1 MLQQL
6 KSEEPGLRVDPRS
19 QPGEREIREALAEV
33 LEDRHF
39 RTSKQCRDLLAYI
52 VDHSLRDEPTALKE
66 RIVGSQVF
74 HRSPDYDTGE
84 DPVVRV
90 RAADVR
96 KRLAQYY
103 QDHLP
108 EQAPVQIDLLP
119 GSYRATFQARVRQV
133 LPPEESKAEVGEL
146 PASLPAPALEVTTA
160 RRSPIRFL
168 PLAALLIVCV
178 AAAAWWTAQHAN
190 SAERRFWAPVA
201 QAGQPTLIYLGS
213 NVAYRFTD
221 AFMQQYRV
229 THNVQQNG
237 PEFFVDLPPD
247 STIKASDLAPARS
260 TFVTAGDL
268 NAAVQTATLLSR
280 MKHEFTLRAGDDVSF
295 GDLRNHPLV
304 LIGGFNNPWTLEV
317 TGELPFSFHGGTRIE
332 DRVQHRAWE
341 APASVAGSTT
351 DYALIT
357 RVLHAKTGGPVIT
370 IAGVGEYGTQ
380 AAAEF
385 LANSDRLRELLKSAP
400 EGWEQKN
407 MQAIL
412 HIRVVGFSPVGVEV
426 VATRYW

>member
-1 MLQQL
+1 MLSQL
-6 KSEEPGLRVDPRS
+6 KSHDTAPTSDPRRR
-19 QPGEREIREALAEV
+19 PGESEVRQALADV

-39 RTSKQCRDLLAYI
+39 RTSKQCRDLLAYV
-52 VDHSLRDEPTALKE
+52 VDHSLRDDATALKE
-66 RIVGSQVF
+66 RVVGSQVF
-74 HRSPDYDTGE
+74 HRNPDYDTGE

-103 QDHLP
+103 QDHPP
-108 EQAPVQIDLLP
+108 ERVPVQIDLLP
-119 GSYRATFQARVRQV
+119 GSYRATFQSRTQPPPPSIEKNEPAT
-133 LPPEESKAEVGEL
+133 LPV
-146 PASLPAPALEVTTA
+146 SLPALTPAIDT
-160 RRSPIRFL
+160 RRRFQL
-168 PLAALLIVCV
+168 RYVSMAALLILFVTG
-178 AAAAWWTAQHAN
+178 AAWWLQQKVF

-201 QAGQPTLIYLGS
+201 QTGQSTLIYLGS

-221 AFMQQYRV
+221 AFMQHYRA

-247 STIKASDLAPARS
+247 STVRASDLAPARS
-260 TFVTAGDL
+260 TFVTTGDL
-268 NAAVQTATLLSR
+268 NAAVQTATLLSG

-332 DRVQHRAWE
+332 DKAQHQMWE
-341 APASVAGSTT
+341 TPPAVNGSTT

-370 IAGVGEYGTQ
+370 IAGIGEFGTQ
-380 AAAEF
+380 ASAEF
-385 LANSDRLRELLKSAP
+385 LANPDRLRELLKSAP
-400 EGWEQKN
+400 RDWEDKN
-407 MQAIL
+407 MQAVL
-412 HIRVVGFSPVGVEV
+412 RIRVVEFSPVGVDV